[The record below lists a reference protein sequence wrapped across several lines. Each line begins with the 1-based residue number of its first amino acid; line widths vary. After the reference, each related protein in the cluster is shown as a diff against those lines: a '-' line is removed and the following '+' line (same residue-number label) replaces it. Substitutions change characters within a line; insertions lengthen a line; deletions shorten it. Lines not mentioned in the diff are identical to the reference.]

1 MKTCSTCGKPA
12 VINRKHEGRH
22 LCEAHFF
29 RSFEKKAKATM
40 SKFEMVD
47 KNDIICVALSG
58 GKDSCAVLYFLNRV
72 FGKRP
77 DIKIFALTI
86 DEGIKGYRDE
96 SIGMASKLCRKLG
109 IEHHVVSFKDEFGK
123 SLDEKI
129 KEKNIKIHSEPM
141 TANPNIKSSL
151 GKQFTGVDKMLHRR
165 VHTEPPQ
172 DARQSDWEGGPCT
185 YCGVAR
191 RFMMNKYSRKFGA
204 TKLATG
210 HNLDDEVQSILM
222 DYINGNLNRAS
233 RMGKTPDV
241 GDGLHSQSGAQI
253 PINVQN
259 LLAIKKSLFIPRIKP
274 FREIPEKEVALYAEL
289 KDMGA
294 QFAECPY
301 VTGIRFITRDFIN
314 DLEANS
320 SGTKFTI
327 LETFQKILPHIKKV
341 VEKDVREGKGKLVKC
356 EKCGE
361 PSSMKLCK
369 TCELWRSS

>member
-1 MKTCSTCGKPA
+1 MKACATCGKPA

-22 LCEAHFF
+22 LCETHFF

-40 SKFEMVD
+40 SKFEMVGKD
-47 KNDIICVALSG
+47 DIICVALSG
-58 GKDSCAVLYFLNRV
+58 GKDSCAALYFLHRV
-72 FGKRP
+72 FAKRP
-77 DIKIFALTI
+77 DIRIFALTI

-96 SIGMASKLCRKLG
+96 SIEMASRLCKKLG
-109 IEHHVVSFKDEFGK
+109 IGHHVVSFKDEFGK
-123 SLDEKI
+123 SLDDKI
-129 KEKNIKIHSEPM
+129 KDNQKNVNSRMPAKTNIK
-141 TANPNIKSSL
+141 
-151 GKQFTGVDKMLHRR
+151 KQDPLQDTGR
-165 VHTEPPQ
+165 
-172 DARQSDWEGGPCT
+172 SFWEGGPCT

-222 DYINGNLNRAS
+222 DYINGNLSRAS
-233 RMGKTPDV
+233 RMGKTPV
-241 GDGLHSQSGAQI
+241 TTH
-253 PINVQN
+253 
-259 LLAIKKSLFIPRIKP
+259 KLFIPRIKP

-314 DLEANS
+314 DLESNS

-327 LETFQKILPHIKKV
+327 LETFQKVLPHIKKV
-341 VEKDVREGKGKLVKC
+341 VEEEVKGGKGKLVKC

-369 TCELWRSS
+369 TCELWR